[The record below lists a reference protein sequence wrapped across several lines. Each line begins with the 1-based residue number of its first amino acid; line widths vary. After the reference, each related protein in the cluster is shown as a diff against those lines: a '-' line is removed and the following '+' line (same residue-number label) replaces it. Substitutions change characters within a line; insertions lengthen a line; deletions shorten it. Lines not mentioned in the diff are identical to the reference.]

1 MILMQRVQDLHLIIF
16 FTEADNLTLKNTEF
30 IPLSNLSL
38 PRKITA
44 AADENQTPET
54 SCHLTDSLPVT
65 VIDNSKLTPAASTAS
80 MYPSMC
86 IITVTSRPTATC
98 LIGKVY
104 SDVAQSFK
112 MNEFIS
118 IR

>member
-1 MILMQRVQDLHLIIF
+1 MQRAQEYHCIIF

-65 VIDNSKLTPAASTAS
+65 MIDDSKLTPAATTAS
-80 MYPSMC
+80 MYPSMF
-86 IITVTSRPTATC
+86 IITVTNRPTTT
-98 LIGKVY
+98 Y
-104 SDVAQSFK
+104 
-112 MNEFIS
+112 
-118 IR
+118 

>member
-65 VIDNSKLTPAASTAS
+65 MIDDSKLTPAASTAS

-86 IITVTSRPTATC
+86 IITVTNRPTTTC
-98 LIGKVY
+98 LMNLISKVC
-104 SDVAQSFK
+104 SDMVQSF
-112 MNEFIS
+112 
-118 IR
+118 